1 MRKCVWNDATCIDG
15 PPYQMNSEKKMCSS
29 GLRVSG
35 KLGIT
40 FPQNLLK
47 YGNKVPKCIGFTEGS
62 KWCTMKAEKTLAHT
76 R

>member
-29 GLRVSG
+29 GFQARHYFSSKFAQIWKQGSQMHWIYRRIKVVYNES
-35 KLGIT
+35 
-40 FPQNLLK
+40 LK
-47 YGNKVPKCIGFTEGS
+47 
-62 KWCTMKAEKTLAHT
+62 KTLAHT